1 MAHVFNTMIEKLKGY
16 ASLQVEKLII
26 EQKKTEAIIFSIQDG
41 IVMTDYQ
48 GKVQL
53 ISHRAKSILNIPDDE
68 PILGQ
73 ALWKFLPSA
82 DIKTACMELLT
93 NPENKKSIE
102 VKIPVSE
109 EKTNFYTLTSEQVR
123 TPNKEEALGVVT
135 VLHDITL
142 EKQLD
147 MMKEEFLHSITHDL
161 RNPLTAIRGFIRLFQ
176 SGQTGTLSQ
185 IQTKM
190 LETMDSA
197 SLRLVNMVNDILDL
211 ARLESNRLKI
221 HVDEARMEDIISRVV
236 ELFQPQARTNGITL
250 KMETEG
256 ESLPIQVDANLME
269 RVFTNLVSNAT
280 KFTPE
285 GGSITVRYKSMP
297 DSVHCSVNDTGE
309 GIPPSYLEK
318 VFDKFQQVEGH
329 FKGGAG
335 LGLTICKRIVEAHDG
350 KIWVES
356 EVGKGASFMFV
367 IPRRV
372 GQQKEERAA

>member
-1 MAHVFNTMIEKLKGY
+1 
-16 ASLQVEKLII
+16 
-26 EQKKTEAIIFSIQDG
+26 
-41 IVMTDYQ
+41 
-48 GKVQL
+48 
-53 ISHRAKSILNIPDDE
+53 
-68 PILGQ
+68 
-73 ALWKFLPSA
+73 
-82 DIKTACMELLT
+82 MELLT